1 MGEDSWC
8 AITVFNDEEW
18 HGLCEAIDN
27 PFWTHDP
34 KFADTQRRLENVEE
48 LDRLV
53 GEWTATRDARAVM
66 ETLQRA
72 GVAAGI
78 VQRATDTLDDPQLK
92 HLGAIVELDHPVAGK
107 RLYPAIPF
115 KMSNTP
121 PLKSTR
127 APLLG
132 EHTDEICRKL
142 LGMSEDEIERL
153 KGEGVLEGPAT

>member
-1 MGEDSWC
+1 
-8 AITVFNDEEW
+8 
-18 HGLCEAIDN
+18 
-27 PFWTHDP
+27 
-34 KFADTQRRLENVEE
+34 
-48 LDRLV
+48 
-53 GEWTATRDARAVM
+53 M

-78 VQRATDTLDDPQLK
+78 VQNGPDTIEDPQLK
-92 HLGAIVELDHPVAGK
+92 YLGATVELDHPVAGK

-121 PLKSTR
+121 PLRSIR

-142 LGMSEDEIERL
+142 LGMPEEEIERL
-153 KGEGVLEGPAT
+153 DEEGVLESPLLD